1 MMRLEFFSYWNRL
14 SDRNTQVPHATA
26 RARSHCQCTLARM
39 CIPEMDVSINDFV
52 INVATAN
59 GTGSQ
64 SSNLI
69 LLNSMFEMG
78 VPVSGKN
85 LFPSNISGLPTWF
98 IIRASDKGYQA
109 PGDKTDIQ
117 ILMNADTWFKDIE
130 KIESGS
136 IIIYNEN
143 VKLPVERDDCLVFG
157 LPMTKLARGINPK
170 MAKMI
175 ANMYYVGVIQRLIG
189 IDQVALEKAVNRQFK
204 GKKTAVEVN
213 LRAIEEGRK
222 MAEEGITWESPH
234 IVEARQ
240 KKEGTFLI
248 DGNEAAALGSIYGG
262 VNMLSWYPITPS
274 SSLAEGIIH
283 WLPQLRET
291 EDGMS
296 TCAVVQAEDEL
307 AAAGMVLGA
316 GWAGGR
322 GMTCTSGPG
331 ISLMSEFIGLAYFA
345 EVPGVIWDVNRVGP
359 STGLPTRTQQGDL
372 NLLREAS
379 HGDTEHIVLIPGTV
393 EECFEFGWKAFD
405 YAERFQTLVFG
416 FSDLDL
422 GMNNWVCSGFE
433 YPDQPI
439 DRGKVVRSAD
449 QMAAIENYG
458 RYRDVDGDGIPYR
471 TLPGSGLDPILY
483 RGTGHDEDGIYSED
497 PEVYQKLM
505 MRLKRK
511 LFNARK
517 HLPRPV
523 IREETEQ
530 DVGII
535 YMGSMENSIQEI
547 DDIIEETGLKVS
559 QCRVRAVPLHPD
571 IEAFIERHNRVI
583 VLEINRDGQ
592 LYGVLRKELPINL
605 VPKISSVAYSDGMP
619 PRARIYAELI
629 LEVLKERAQ

>member
-1 MMRLEFFSYWNRL
+1 MG
-14 SDRNTQVPHATA
+14 AT
-26 RARSHCQCTLARM
+26 
-39 CIPEMDVSINDFV
+39 VNDFV

-69 LLNSMFEMG
+69 LLNSLFEMG

-109 PGDKTDIQ
+109 PGDRTNIQ
-117 ILMNADTWFKDIE
+117 ILMNPDTWFKDIE
-130 KIESGS
+130 KIESGTV
-136 IIIYNEN
+136 IIYNEN
-143 VKLPVERDDCLVFG
+143 VKMPVEREDCLVFG

-175 ANMYYVGVIQRLIG
+175 ANMYYVGVIQHLIG
-189 IDQVALEKAVNRQFK
+189 IEQGALERAVNRQFK
-204 GKKTAVEVN
+204 GKSSAVEVN
-213 LRAIEEGRK
+213 LRAIEEGRA
-222 MAEEGITWESPH
+222 MAAEGIEWDSPH
-234 IVEARQ
+234 VVEARE
-240 KKEGTFLI
+240 KDEDTFLV
-248 DGNEAAALGSIYGG
+248 DGNEAVALGSIYGG
-262 VNMLSWYPITPS
+262 INMLSWYPITPS
-274 SSLAEGIIH
+274 SSVAEGIIQ
-283 WLPQLRET
+283 WLPELRDT
-291 EDGMS
+291 SDGEA

-393 EECFEFGWKAFD
+393 EECFEYGWRAFE
-405 YAERFQTLVFG
+405 YAERYQTLVFG

-422 GMNNWVCSGFE
+422 GMNNWVCTGFE
-433 YPDQPI
+433 YPAEEI
-439 DRGKVVRSAD
+439 DRGKVLRTAEQVS
-449 QMAAIENYG
+449 AIENYG
-458 RYRDVDGDGIPYR
+458 RYRDVDGDGVPYR
-471 TLPGSGLDPILY
+471 TLPGSGLDPIRY
-483 RGTGHDEDGIYSED
+483 RGTGHDEDGIYSEEPD
-497 PEVYQKLM
+497 VYRKLM

-511 LFNARK
+511 IDNSRAD
-517 HLPRPV
+517 LPAPV
-523 IREETEQ
+523 MREEEEQ

-535 YMGSMENSIQEI
+535 YMGSMENTIQEI
-547 DDIIEETGLKVS
+547 DDMIEETGLKVS
-559 QCRVRAVPLHPD
+559 QCRIRAMPIHPD
-571 IEAFIERHNRVI
+571 VEGFIERHERVI

-592 LYGVLRKELPINL
+592 LYGVLRKELPNDL
-605 VPKISSVAYSDGMP
+605 ASRISSVAYSDGMP
-619 PRARIYAELI
+619 PRARIYADMI
-629 LEVLKERAQ
+629 LETLGEVKP

>member
-1 MMRLEFFSYWNRL
+1 MGRECLSSSLLSEGRSYA
-14 SDRNTQVPHATA
+14 V
-26 RARSHCQCTLARM
+26 RAIAKV
-39 CIPEMDVSINDFV
+39 CIPDMGATVNDFV

-69 LLNSMFEMG
+69 LLNSLFEMG

-109 PGDKTDIQ
+109 PGDRTNIQ
-117 ILMNADTWFKDIE
+117 ILMNPDTWFKDIE
-130 KIESGS
+130 KIESGTV
-136 IIIYNEN
+136 IIYNEN
-143 VKLPVERDDCLVFG
+143 VKMPVEREDCLVFG

-175 ANMYYVGVIQRLIG
+175 ANMYYVGVIQHLIG
-189 IDQVALEKAVNRQFK
+189 IEQDALERAVNRQFK
-204 GKKTAVEVN
+204 GKSSAVEVN
-213 LRAIEEGRK
+213 LRAIEEGRA
-222 MAEEGITWESPH
+222 MAAEGIDWESPH
-234 IVEARQ
+234 VVEARE
-240 KKEGTFLI
+240 KDEDTFLV
-248 DGNEAAALGSIYGG
+248 DGNEAVALGSIYGG
-262 VNMLSWYPITPS
+262 INMLSWYPITPS
-274 SSLAEGIIH
+274 SSVAEGIIQ
-283 WLPQLRET
+283 WLPELRDT
-291 EDGMS
+291 SDGEA

-393 EECFEFGWKAFD
+393 EECFEYGWRAFE
-405 YAERFQTLVFG
+405 YAERYQTLVFG

-422 GMNNWVCSGFE
+422 GMNNWVCTGFE
-433 YPDQPI
+433 YPSEEI
-439 DRGKVVRSAD
+439 DRGKVLRTAEQVS
-449 QMAAIENYG
+449 AIENYG
-458 RYRDVDGDGIPYR
+458 RYRDVDGDGVPYR

-483 RGTGHDEDGIYSED
+483 RGTGHDEDGIYSEEPD
-497 PEVYQKLM
+497 VYRKLM

-511 LFNARK
+511 IDNSRAD
-517 HLPRPV
+517 LPAPV
-523 IREETEQ
+523 IREEEEQ

-535 YMGSMENSIQEI
+535 YMGSMENTIQEI
-547 DDIIEETGLKVS
+547 DDMIEQTGLKVS
-559 QCRVRAVPLHPD
+559 QCRIRAMPIHPD
-571 IEAFIERHNRVI
+571 VESFIERHERVI

-592 LYGVLRKELPINL
+592 LYGVLRKELPNDL
-605 VPKISSVAYSDGMP
+605 ASRISSVAYSDGMP
-619 PRARIYAELI
+619 PRARIYADMI
-629 LEVLKERAQ
+629 LETLGEVKP